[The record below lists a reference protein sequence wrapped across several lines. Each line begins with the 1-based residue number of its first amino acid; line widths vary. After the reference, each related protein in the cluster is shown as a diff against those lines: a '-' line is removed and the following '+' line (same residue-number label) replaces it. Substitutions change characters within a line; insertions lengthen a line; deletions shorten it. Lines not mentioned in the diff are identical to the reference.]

1 MIVLCFLGIFLNA
14 PQGAVEKSRLPAQA
28 AESLENQAL
37 HRNTVNSCFLANISR
52 PMQGRIRQLTD
63 SARGQ
68 RRWPRL
74 PGAPNKK
81 QREAARAGARSGA
94 IRLCMW
100 PTVKRAS
107 RRVCQNDTLIRFPA
121 SSQSSYKPL
130 KTHGNWMSR
139 ARRTLQKLGST
150 GEMGIPPPW
159 EAALHFVAAAT
170 PRVAARFE
178 KDHGY
183 NWVRLRLFHTPKEL
197 PNNLEYT
204 IALAQAE
211 AEKEF
216 ETAIKMDGDSAGVE
230 CQLGEIAFLRS
241 DLESAQAHYERAY
254 ALNQG
259 DAEAQLG
266 LGKVLMST
274 GKPQEAIKYLRM
286 AVQSDPLDA
295 QAHYRLGMAYKAL
308 KMADESR
315 HELQLF
321 QEIREAKGRVRQLY
335 RQMHKQSRT
344 LDEQLSGIDQ

>member
-197 PNNLEYT
+197 PKIWNT
-204 IALAQAE
+204 R
-211 AEKEF
+211 
-216 ETAIKMDGDSAGVE
+216 
-230 CQLGEIAFLRS
+230 LRS
-241 DLESAQAHYERAY
+241 RKRKRRRNLKPPLKWMGTARALSVSSARLLFCAPIWRAH
-254 ALNQG
+254 
-259 DAEAQLG
+259 
-266 LGKVLMST
+266 
-274 GKPQEAIKYLRM
+274 
-286 AVQSDPLDA
+286 
-295 QAHYRLGMAYKAL
+295 RLITSVPM
-308 KMADESR
+308 R
-315 HELQLF
+315 
-321 QEIREAKGRVRQLY
+321 
-335 RQMHKQSRT
+335 
-344 LDEQLSGIDQ
+344 